1 MKKIIAVTGFI
12 LISLIVISSYA
23 SAENAKPVIGST
35 VTEEVPI
42 ASAPPENGYIVSVFA
57 GKVAIYRES
66 DNQVIFTTDNLVSD
80 LPPQDQ
86 EFLKRGIY
94 APTIREADKLI
105 QKYCS

>member
-1 MKKIIAVTGFI
+1 MKKMIAITGLI
-12 LISLIVISSYA
+12 LISLFVISTYA
-23 SAENAKPVIGST
+23 SAENAKPVIGSSIK
-35 VTEEVPI
+35 EETPI

-66 DNQVIFTTDNLVSD
+66 DKQVIFTTDNLVSD
-80 LPPQDQ
+80 LPQQDQ
-86 EFLKRGIY
+86 EFLKKGIY